1 MTVEL
6 GVQEEN
12 QRPVCIST
20 HYLMTVELG
29 VQEENQQPACISTHY
44 LHNIKLYQ
52 VVYLTKEI
60 SNSHALVVSSTKHTG
75 KCMIDLIDFW
85 CLMPLSAIFQLY
97 HGHLL

>member
-12 QRPVCIST
+12 QRPACIST

-52 VVYLTKEI
+52 VVYLTKGNIKLTRFSGEQ
-60 SNSHALVVSSTKHTG
+60 H
-75 KCMIDLIDFW
+75 
-85 CLMPLSAIFQLY
+85 
-97 HGHLL
+97 